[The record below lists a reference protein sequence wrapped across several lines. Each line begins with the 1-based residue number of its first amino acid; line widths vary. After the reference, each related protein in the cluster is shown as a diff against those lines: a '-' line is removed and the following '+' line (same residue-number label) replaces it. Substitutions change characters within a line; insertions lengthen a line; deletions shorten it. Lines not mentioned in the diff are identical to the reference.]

1 MFKNDC
7 ILLLQSD
14 IMCADTNTCAKRAPQ
29 QSEVLPMR
37 ILFTGFEPFGGE
49 NVNPA
54 WEAVE
59 RLPDQIGTAQI
70 IKRRLPVEFQSVGRL
85 MQAELDGIRPD
96 VVICVGQ
103 AGGRSGISIERV
115 AINLDDTTAP
125 DNTGYAPVDQP
136 IRRGAPAAYFSTLP
150 IKVLIRALSDAGIP
164 AHISNSAGTYVCNH
178 LMYSVLDYFSV
189 RMMDN
194 RAGFIHVPYMT
205 SQCADKPDTPCME
218 LDEIVR
224 ALDVVVRALN

>member
-1 MFKNDC
+1 
-7 ILLLQSD
+7 
-14 IMCADTNTCAKRAPQ
+14 MCG
-29 QSEVLPMR
+29 
-37 ILFTGFEPFGGE
+37 TG
-49 NVNPA
+49 
-54 WEAVE
+54 
-59 RLPDQIGTAQI
+59 
-70 IKRRLPVEFQSVGRL
+70 
-85 MQAELDGIRPD
+85 
-96 VVICVGQ
+96 
-103 AGGRSGISIERV
+103 GGRSGISIERV

-125 DNTGYAPVDQP
+125 DNAGYAPVDQP